1 MILLVSDNLEH
12 LIIPIFSWINIKEV
26 WRQILSHFMYWIT
39 TCLEIFLQLLIW
51 IWLLRFHYAL
61 VKFVILQDGFLGV
74 NKSLHFDHTAIRI
87 YSNILSSIK
96 NLNFILLNY
105 CFSVSFKL
113 GISTFCLLTSF
124 RVCNARWI
132 VVREHFEVFI
142 CLADQRANVIVL
154 IDTFLLLI
162 HDLLKFIFLVEKVL
176 VLVDIVADLES

>member
-1 MILLVSDNLEH
+1 M
-12 LIIPIFSWINIKEV
+12 
-26 WRQILSHFMYWIT
+26 
-39 TCLEIFLQLLIW
+39 
-51 IWLLRFHYAL
+51 
-61 VKFVILQDGFLGV
+61 
-74 NKSLHFDHTAIRI
+74 
-87 YSNILSSIK
+87 
-96 NLNFILLNY
+96 LLNY